1 MLTKLKHNKKRNT
14 AFLYEALI
22 RELTKFSIKKDK
34 DSSDKVISVIKE
46 FYNND
51 SVLFRELKLYENI
64 LNTESANNRIAE
76 KILFE
81 SKMQYSVL
89 DHKKIF
95 TEQSRLISKINKEL
109 NSDVFNNFVPNYKSL
124 ATLQQ
129 VFNNSDLQAK
139 ERVLL
144 EESIIEIMSTEET
157 GDVEDSKLKHVDSL
171 AYKSFVKRFNE
182 SYGQL
187 NESQRSLLVTYINSF
202 QDNGLEMKI
211 YLDEELSRLK
221 SAIASIKDDAK
232 LSARASILEQADQ
245 VGEILESFS
254 NSDVDEAALVK
265 IIKIQELVEE
275 LDKND

>member
-1 MLTKLKHNKKRNT
+1 
-14 AFLYEALI
+14 
-22 RELTKFSIKKDK
+22 
-34 DSSDKVISVIKE
+34 
-46 FYNND
+46 
-51 SVLFRELKLYENI
+51 
-64 LNTESANNRIAE
+64 
-76 KILFE
+76 
-81 SKMQYSVL
+81 
-89 DHKKIF
+89 
-95 TEQSRLISKINKEL
+95 
-109 NSDVFNNFVPNYKSL
+109 
-124 ATLQQ
+124 
-129 VFNNSDLQAK
+129 
-139 ERVLL
+139 
-144 EESIIEIMSTEET
+144 MSTEET
-157 GDVEDSKLKHVDSL
+157 GDEEDSKLKHVDSL